1 MRVEARS
8 VPSQH
13 LTAPHR
19 AGPCVVNPPAPDS
32 GWWRAHPLVAG
43 VRLRR
48 SRPNGPGIRRRRR
61 GSGFSYYTDDGETCT
76 DPAELARIRA
86 LVIPPAWTD
95 VWICPDPR
103 GHIQA
108 VGTDAA
114 GRRQYRYHDAWR
126 VQQDAAKFDHMLEVA
141 AALPRLRRAVR
152 VQLAGRGLTA
162 DRVLAAAAALLDLG
176 AFRIG
181 GEEYASAETDADQAS
196 FGLATVLRSQ
206 VRVRGAQVW
215 FDYPS
220 KGGVQVTQ
228 EVTDEAVAHVVR
240 SLRARRDP
248 NPELLGYWD
257 GRRWRDVRSVDINAY
272 LTELTGAEMTA
283 KDFRTW
289 HATVC
294 AAVALAELSRTA
306 TTSAR
311 RKRAVAAAMREA
323 AELLGNTP
331 AVARKSYV
339 DPRIV
344 DRFHDGITISI
355 TGGGMRSADI
365 DGARPDLSPAE
376 RAVLE
381 LLS

>member
-1 MRVEARS
+1 M
-8 VPSQH
+8 
-13 LTAPHR
+13 
-19 AGPCVVNPPAPDS
+19 
-32 GWWRAHPLVAG
+32 
-43 VRLRR
+43 RLRR
-48 SRPNGPGIRRRRR
+48 SRLADPGIRRRRR
-61 GSGFSYYTDDGETCT
+61 GSGFSYHTDDGQPCA
-76 DPAELARIRA
+76 DPVELARIRA

-108 VGTDAA
+108 VGIDGA
-114 GRRQYRYHDAWR
+114 GRRQYRYHDVWR
-126 VQQDAAKFDHMLEVA
+126 VQRDAAKFDHMLEVA

-152 VQLAGRGLTA
+152 VRLAGRGLTA

-181 GEEYASAETDADQAS
+181 GEEYASDETDAEQAS
-196 FGLATVLRSQ
+196 FGLATVLRGQ
-206 VRVRGAQVW
+206 VRVRGAQMW

-220 KGGVQVTQ
+220 KSGVQVSQ
-228 EVTDEAVAHVVR
+228 EVRDESVARVIR
-240 SLRARRDP
+240 SLLARRDS

-257 GRRWRDVRSVDINAY
+257 GRRWRDVRTTDINAF
-272 LTELTGAEMTA
+272 LAELTGAEMTA

-294 AAVALAELSRTA
+294 AAVTLAEQSRTA
-306 TTSAR
+306 TTQAKR
-311 RKRAVAAAMREA
+311 NRAVAAAMREA

-344 DRFHDGITISI
+344 DLFHDGVAIS
-355 TGGGMRSADI
+355 TAGGGTES
-365 DGARPDLSPAE
+365 AE
-376 RAVLE
+376 RGGTRPG
-381 LLS
+381 LSSAEARRARVA

>member
-1 MRVEARS
+1 VVNQPVSDSAR
-8 VPSQH
+8 
-13 LTAPHR
+13 
-19 AGPCVVNPPAPDS
+19 PCVHS
-32 GWWRAHPLVAG
+32 SVAG

-48 SRPNGPGIRRRRR
+48 SRLAGPGIRRRRR
-61 GSGFSYYTDDGETCT
+61 GSGFSYYADGGELCT

-108 VGTDAA
+108 VGIDAA
-114 GRRQYRYHDAWR
+114 GRRQYRYHDVWR
-126 VQQDAAKFDHMLEVA
+126 LQRDAAKFDHVLEVA
-141 AALPRLRRAVR
+141 AALPRLRRVVR
-152 VQLAGRGLTA
+152 VELAGRGLTA

-181 GEEYASAETDADQAS
+181 GEEYTSADTDADQAS

-220 KGGVQVTQ
+220 KGGAQVSQ
-228 EVTDEAVAHVVR
+228 EVRDEAVARVMR
-240 SLRARRDP
+240 SLLARRDP
-248 NPELLGYWD
+248 SPELLGYWD
-257 GRRWRDVRSVDINAY
+257 GRRWRDIRTTDINAH
-272 LTELTGAEMTA
+272 LTELAGADMTA

-294 AAVALAELSRTA
+294 AAATLAEQSRTA
-306 TTSAR
+306 TTEAK

-339 DPRIV
+339 DPRII
-344 DRFHDGITISI
+344 DLFHDGVTISI
-355 TGGGMRSADI
+355 TGGAVGSAR
-365 DGARPDLSPAE
+365 DGARPGLSFAE